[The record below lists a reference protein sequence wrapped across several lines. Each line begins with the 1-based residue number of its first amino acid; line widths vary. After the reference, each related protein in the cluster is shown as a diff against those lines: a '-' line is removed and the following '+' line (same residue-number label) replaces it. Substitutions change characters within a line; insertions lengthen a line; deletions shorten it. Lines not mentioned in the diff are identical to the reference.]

1 MKANLFS
8 DENIVISNV
17 PNNAAKMKKRDVF
30 TPDLYS
36 YLNYVGDSALL
47 NAGTWMIV
55 FTLS

>member
-8 DENIVISNV
+8 DENVVTSNV
-17 PNNAAKMKKRDVF
+17 PNNAAKMKIRDVF
-30 TPDLYS
+30 TPDLYP

-47 NAGTWMIV
+47 NAGTWKIV